1 MTYNLEIRC
10 ILGVIISPQFMLWS
24 GVTPTL
30 IICNNIKFR
39 KNDGRKTPSERYHY
53 CYIEVLTPELL
64 YKHRQEVMRK
74 HLIQQVKNIQIDK
87 LTNDQ
92 LQQIVQITQIPNS
105 NEDISKTEK
114 MVP

>member
-1 MTYNLEIRC
+1 
-10 ILGVIISPQFMLWS
+10 
-24 GVTPTL
+24 
-30 IICNNIKFR
+30 
-39 KNDGRKTPSERYHY
+39 
-53 CYIEVLTPELL
+53 
-64 YKHRQEVMRK
+64 MRK

-105 NEDISKTEK
+105 NDDISETEK

>member
-1 MTYNLEIRC
+1 M
-10 ILGVIISPQFMLWS
+10 
-24 GVTPTL
+24 
-30 IICNNIKFR
+30 
-39 KNDGRKTPSERYHY
+39 
-53 CYIEVLTPELL
+53 
-64 YKHRQEVMRK
+64 
-74 HLIQQVKNIQIDK
+74 NIQIDK

>member
-1 MTYNLEIRC
+1 
-10 ILGVIISPQFMLWS
+10 
-24 GVTPTL
+24 
-30 IICNNIKFR
+30 
-39 KNDGRKTPSERYHY
+39 
-53 CYIEVLTPELL
+53 
-64 YKHRQEVMRK
+64 MRK